1 MLVGDCSTA
10 APLEP
15 FIQVGLALFNSLD
28 GNTQRLTTVE
38 TKPQEVW
45 TGAEKDG
52 FILAQEGAKVSGW
65 SESHRKSLLDVIDLW
80 LGMLDEDSS
89 LARLAEIEAD
99 LDETYFAWNGNA
111 EGGGSVYYRIQ
122 GPTLVM
128 ELSSQGAVGG
138 GGHYHSIYRETTN
151 KYGSGIATRN

>member
-1 MLVGDCSTA
+1 M
-10 APLEP
+10 
-15 FIQVGLALFNSLD
+15 
-28 GNTQRLTTVE
+28 E

-80 LGMLDEDSS
+80 LGMVDDESS
-89 LARLAEIEAD
+89 RARLAEIVAD
-99 LDETYFAWNGNA
+99 LDDTYFAWNGDA

-122 GPTLVM
+122 GPVLVI

-138 GGHYHSIYRETTN
+138 GGHYHSIYRDPTN
-151 KYGSGIATRN
+151 EYGSRAATRN